1 MVNAAADDI
10 STLEDIPS
18 AERQQLDA
26 FLGQSSRDLNVWL
39 VHDWLTGMR
48 GGEKVLLELVRLF
61 PSARIAT
68 LFHVPG
74 AIHPAIESRIR
85 SVSWLQKIPAIE
97 KRYRSLLPLMPLAI
111 QSVRIDSA
119 DLVLSTSHC
128 VAKNVRT
135 QSPHLCHCFTPMR
148 YIWDMQDAYL
158 QSRGTAV
165 RTALRGLTPWL
176 RHMDRR
182 GHRSVNQFVGT
193 CCNVCQRIERIYQR
207 PSLIVYSPIDETY
220 FMPADESSRDFF
232 LVVSALVEY
241 KRIDLAVEFFSRLDA
256 SDRARLGRLVVIGT
270 GPDMKRLQ
278 EIAARSPGNV
288 EFKGWQD
295 DATVRWH
302 YQNAR
307 ALIFPGEEDFG
318 LVPIEAMACGR
329 PVIAFG
335 KGGILETAVPVGE
348 SPGDATAATAVF
360 FEHQTLESFQVAMDR
375 FLASEQEFNPQA
387 LHARAMQFGRPNFRS
402 RIAAIAGAVMNGK
415 TDMAEADVPVRGV

>member
-1 MVNAAADDI
+1 MVNAAADNI
-10 STLEDIPS
+10 SALEDIS
-18 AERQQLDA
+18 SSERERLDA
-26 FLGQSSRDLNVWL
+26 LLGRSSRDLNVWL

-74 AIHPAIESRIR
+74 SVHPAIESRIR
-85 SVSWLQKIPAIE
+85 SVSWLQRIPSIE

-111 QSVRIDSA
+111 QSVRIDSSE
-119 DLVLSTSHC
+119 LVLSTSHC

-135 QSPHLCHCFTPMR
+135 RSPHLCHCFTPMR

-165 RTALRGLTPWL
+165 RLALRGLTPWL
-176 RHMDRR
+176 RHMDCR

-193 CCNVCQRIERIYQR
+193 CRNVCQRIERIYQR
-207 PSLIVYSPIDETY
+207 PSLIVHSPIDETY
-220 FMPADESSRDFF
+220 FRPADESGREFF

-241 KRIDLAVEFFSRLDA
+241 KRIDLAVEFFSKLNTLD
-256 SDRARLGRLVVIGT
+256 RRRLGRLVVIGT
-270 GPDMKRLQ
+270 GPDMTRLQ

-295 DATVRWH
+295 DAAVRWH

-335 KGGILETAVPVGE
+335 RGGILETAVPLGE
-348 SPGDATAATAVF
+348 SPTGAHAATAVF
-360 FEHQTLESFQVAMDR
+360 FQQQSLESFQAAMEQFVAGER
-375 FLASEQEFNPQA
+375 EFNPRA
-387 LHARAMQFGRPNFRS
+387 LHARAMQFGRPQFRS

-415 TDMAEADVPVRGV
+415 TNMAEADVPACGI